1 MTVWISPMICPSL
14 LRPSTTLSS
23 VVTQAAKYS
32 SFSITRKHS
41 FTSSS
46 MSDLPSSLSTF
57 PSCNAVMLADNS
69 SLAALIASR
78 ISVLSFWHWLII
90 SCNLVLIGAGIPLP
104 HSMEPSSWIPNK
116 KWSSVSTIAL
126 INSGDSISRKGRAN
140 WETTLSFESPNSWA
154 MFSLLS
160 FLFASS
166 SIAPCAVTESRPLS
180 VFSYVTAV
188 AWLAPPLAEIPLIAS
203 SI

>member
-1 MTVWISPMICPSL
+1 MICPSL